1 MKEKSEGGGMEKAD
15 PQAVHPD
22 YSFPEEEKRGVYHAI
37 YTRRDIRKEFLPDP
51 VDPKIL
57 SRLLKAAHHAPSVG
71 FMQPWNFIVIRD
83 PEVRSVLKHA
93 VDKERHAASIIFESP
108 RAEKFLSLKVEAI
121 LEAPVVIAVTIDPS
135 RDGPHVLGRLSD
147 PDTDLYSASC
157 GIMNM
162 WLAARAEG
170 IGMGWV
176 TIFRKGDIQN
186 ALKLPF
192 HIRPIGLL
200 CLGYVSEF
208 PSRPMLETEE
218 WAYRQR
224 LSHLVAVDSWENRGG
239 DFWDEL
245 RTCLD
250 EPEEFHWER

>member
-1 MKEKSEGGGMEKAD
+1 MEESVREKN
-15 PQAVHPD
+15 PRPD
-22 YSFPEEEKRGVYHAI
+22 FSFPEEERRGVYHAI

-51 VDPKIL
+51 VPSDTLP
-57 SRLLKAAHHAPSVG
+57 RLLKAAHHAPSVG
-71 FMQPWNFIVIRD
+71 FMQPWNFILIRD
-83 PEVRSVLKHA
+83 PKVRSVLKHA

-147 PDTDLYSASC
+147 PDTDLYSAAC

-176 TIFRKGDIQN
+176 TIFRKGDIQS

-200 CLGYVSEF
+200 CLGYVREF
-208 PSRPMLETEE
+208 PARPMLETEE
-218 WAYRQR
+218 WAFRQR
-224 LSHLVAVDSWENRGG
+224 LSNLVAVDSWENRSGEFWE
-239 DFWDEL
+239 DFSS
-245 RTCLD
+245 RLD
-250 EPEEFHWER
+250 EPDEFHWEH

>member
-1 MKEKSEGGGMEKAD
+1 MGNSEKTDMGR
-15 PQAVHPD
+15 PD
-22 YSFPEEEKRGVYHAI
+22 YSFPDDERRGVYHAI

-51 VDPKIL
+51 VPNDVL
-57 SRLLKAAHHAPSVG
+57 VRLLKAAHHAPSVG
-71 FMQPWNFIVIRD
+71 FMQPWDFILVRD
-83 PEVRSVLKHA
+83 PKVRSGLKHA
-93 VDKERHAASIIFESP
+93 VDKERQAAAVIFESP
-108 RAEKFLSLKVEAI
+108 RAEKFLALKVEAI

-157 GIMNM
+157 GIMNL
-162 WLAARAEG
+162 WLAARSEG

-186 ALKLPF
+186 ILKLPY

-200 CLGYVSEF
+200 CLGYVKEF

-218 WAYRQR
+218 WAFRQR
-224 LSHLVAVDSWENRGG
+224 LSDLVAVDRWENREGP
-239 DFWDEL
+239 FWEEIREALDLPDE
-245 RTCLD
+245 
-250 EPEEFHWER
+250 FQWER